1 MQTTAVESVLAI
13 HVMGGLIAIAGG
25 FAALA
30 FRKGSLE
37 HRNAGVTFFWG
48 MMIMSVGAAWLGYI
62 RSELN
67 DIVAAVTIA
76 YLVTTARWAI
86 QGEATRGRFL
96 EAGAFVVAIGI
107 TIANVAF
114 ALRAANAGGT
124 LYGHSAILYWISAAI
139 TAFTASLDLNFVVR
153 GVLSWRHRL
162 VRHLSRMCF
171 ALWIAVASF
180 FLGQMKVFPDVLR
193 NVYLL
198 ATPVLVVFLA
208 MIYWLVRMLMRRADS
223 LPGRRKEVSAEIA

>member
-1 MQTTAVESVLAI
+1 MQTAAGSVLAI
-13 HVMGGLIAIAGG
+13 HIIGGLIAIGGG

-30 FRKGSLE
+30 FRKGSVA
-37 HRNAGVTFFWG
+37 HRNAGVTCFWG
-48 MMIMSVGAAWLGYI
+48 MMIMAVGAAWLGYT

-86 QGEATRGRFL
+86 QGEAIRGRFL

-107 TIANVAF
+107 TVANVVF
-114 ALRAANAGGT
+114 ALRAADAGGK
-124 LYGHSAILYWISAAI
+124 LYGHPAMLYWISAAV

-153 GVLSWRHRL
+153 GGLSWRHRL
-162 VRHLSRMCF
+162 VRHLWRMCF

-180 FLGQMKVFPDVLR
+180 FLGQMKVFPDVFR
-193 NVYLL
+193 NFYLL

-208 MIYWLVRMLMRRADS
+208 MIYWLVRMLVLRRAHT
-223 LPGRRKEVSAEIA
+223 

>member
-1 MQTTAVESVLAI
+1 MQTTAAASVLAI
-13 HVMGGLIAIAGG
+13 HVMGGLIAIVGG

-48 MMIMSVGAAWLGYI
+48 MMIMSVGAACLGYI

-86 QGEATRGRFL
+86 QGEGIRDRFL
-96 EAGAFVVAIGI
+96 EAGACVVAIVI
-107 TIANVAF
+107 TVANVAF
-114 ALRAANAGGT
+114 ALPAANAGGT
-124 LYGHSAILYWISAAI
+124 LYGHPAMLYWISASI
-139 TAFTASLDLNFVVR
+139 TGLTASLDLNFVLR
-153 GVLSWRHRL
+153 QGLSRKHRL
-162 VRHLSRMCF
+162 VRHLWRMCF

-193 NVYLL
+193 NAYLL
-198 ATPVLVVFLA
+198 ATPVLIVFLA
-208 MIYWLVRMLMRRADS
+208 MIYWLVRMLVVRRGPLGYQDKNIVDN
-223 LPGRRKEVSAEIA
+223 LR